1 MNIDAI
7 SKPENRRAKR
17 SFDLVL
23 GVMLFIFSPI
33 LIWNYTFKMK
43 FVRNVLSII
52 TGKRTIVGYGEL
64 NEKSPRALPRL
75 KPGILSPSDALSV
88 PDPSLS
94 DKLDLIYARD
104 YRTSNDLSILMKAWR
119 KLDR

>member
-1 MNIDAI
+1 
-7 SKPENRRAKR
+7 
-17 SFDLVL
+17 LTCY
-23 GVMLFIFSPI
+23 PI
-33 LIWNYTFKMK
+33 LVWTFVSKLRLLK
-43 FVRNVLSII
+43 NIVSIV
-52 TGKRTIVGYGEL
+52 TGKRSIVGYGER
-64 NEKSPRALPRL
+64 NTATPRALPRL

-104 YRTSNDLSILMKAWR
+104 YHTSNDLSILLKAWR